1 MVAVTYGVAR
11 AAAGALK
18 SKGKAK
24 SAAPGLLSRWFKA
37 VQESRLRQAER
48 ELALHGFVRNS
59 KDNDV
64 PFVRGW

>member
-18 SKGKAK
+18 SKAK
-24 SAAPGLLSRWFKA
+24 SKKADGLFARFVAAFTEAR
-37 VQESRLRQAER
+37 VRQAER
-48 ELALHGFVRNS
+48 ELALHGFVRN
-59 KDNDV
+59 KNDDV

>member
-18 SKGKAK
+18 GKKAK
-24 SAAPGLLSRWFKA
+24 TAKKQPGFFARLNTA
-37 VQESRLRQAER
+37 IVESHMRQAER
-48 ELALHGFVRNS
+48 ELALFGYTRTQ
-59 KDNDV
+59 DDDV